1 MDSHCATTTVMSGHL
16 QLGLRLTPQGNLVL
30 EEDADAPSFDETVAA
45 RLIQAFS
52 HGAGYGLMRLGAGE
66 VGRTL
71 PPVFGWWRDF
81 AARYVG
87 GLCLRASDAF
97 VEVPPPVDSDLISL
111 VLAAPLMPGG
121 EYLN

>member
-1 MDSHCATTTVMSGHL
+1 MSGHL
-16 QLGLRLTPQGNLVL
+16 QFGLRLTPHGNLVL
-30 EEDADAPSFDETVAA
+30 EEDEDSPFLDEAVAA
-45 RLIQAFS
+45 RLVRAFS

-87 GLCLRASDAF
+87 GALPACFGRIYRGATT
-97 VEVPPPVDSDLISL
+97 
-111 VLAAPLMPGG
+111 G
-121 EYLN
+121 